1 MSGQSEWIEETCDAM
16 IAKLNAQLGAR
27 IAAVNA
33 EAAEDGMLI
42 DGPTGITLGERS
54 EPTYPWITVSPSRTG
69 PDLDT
74 GERIV
79 YAHTIDV
86 ISVYFDNDEDV
97 LVRKLLRFA
106 RAVREVVLDKRQP
119 GINLGDGGWGLQFLG
134 DNYSRMITVESG
146 SFIKAVTST
155 FYVKQQQ
162 TL

>member
-16 IAKLNAQLGAR
+16 IAKLEAQIAAR

-33 EAAEDGMLI
+33 ESTDYQI

-79 YAHTIDV
+79 YAHTIEV
-86 ISVYFDNDEDV
+86 ISVYWDPDEDA
-97 LVRKLLRFA
+97 LMRKLLRFA
-106 RAVREVVLDKRQP
+106 RAVREVMLDKRQP
-119 GINLGDGGWGLQFLG
+119 GITLGDGGWGLQFLG
-134 DNYSRMITVESG
+134 DSYSRMITVESG

-162 TL
+162 TI